1 MSLRGHIYAS
11 NISLL
16 FIHLRPVVLHAF
28 IQVFSRIFLRPDL
41 NHRNR
46 ISCTCDANIAGT
58 TCHHFPS
65 LSRAPYCRCV
75 PSCPTDHPLRT
86 GRRNVGKTYIVFCL
100 LNRNSDRPQLLWDVG
115 RCGYSLH
122 CFWKKTTPKQPCI
135 RFEEAETAPARWNV
149 LTSEPTTVG
158 ARFLHHL
165 GSEFMRTVNNYRPH
179 LLSSISANIII
190 IFEVEEG
197 KSVAITHAP

>member
-1 MSLRGHIYAS
+1 MRSSLPPHYPLSFVSCCKIRNRTCSRLWLSTIYQSDRWNQSRLSFRFLLLCHFMSLRGHIYAS

-100 LNRNSDRPQLLWDVG
+100 LNRNSDRPQLL
-115 RCGYSLH
+115 
-122 CFWKKTTPKQPCI
+122 
-135 RFEEAETAPARWNV
+135 
-149 LTSEPTTVG
+149 
-158 ARFLHHL
+158 
-165 GSEFMRTVNNYRPH
+165 
-179 LLSSISANIII
+179 
-190 IFEVEEG
+190 
-197 KSVAITHAP
+197 